1 MCRRFSTFE
10 VPYPPH
16 PFCTKKS
23 KKAIRMDK
31 PGGGAECGD
40 SDLGGQYD
48 KHVFVHPPDKSTSD
62 EKDRAKNEMKRA
74 DLSEV

>member
-1 MCRRFSTFE
+1 
-10 VPYPPH
+10 
-16 PFCTKKS
+16 
-23 KKAIRMDK
+23 MDE

-62 EKDRAKNEMKRA
+62 EEDRAKNEMKRA